1 MELENSISD
10 NAAVGGERDKFAQA
24 NLESSSRLLDEQLA
38 PVPKSSTTADKAVCG
53 VGLAAWTYLT
63 VDTMGLATPGLLWMG
78 YQCRNEIKD
87 VLGMNKS
94 EKR

>member
-1 MELENSISD
+1 MELGNSISD
-10 NAAVGGERDKFAQA
+10 NAAVGGDSDKFAQA
-24 NLESSSRLLDEQLA
+24 NLEASSRLLDEQLA
-38 PVPKSSTTADKAVCG
+38 PAPKSPTGMDKAMCG
-53 VGLAAWTYLT
+53 VGLAAWTYLS